1 VLAAWTFEETLVGD
15 VEGEKSS
22 RLPHSPTD
30 AGSLGLGSGDRF
42 GALQGGSGPSRE
54 GWNEWETSQMA
65 GKQDEPW
72 FEVSFETHPRRPE
85 PAAADRTLVDRVLRN
100 LE

>member
-1 VLAAWTFEETLVGD
+1 
-15 VEGEKSS
+15 
-22 RLPHSPTD
+22 
-30 AGSLGLGSGDRF
+30 LGLCR
-42 GALQGGSGPSRE
+42 AAQVLQGKGGTN
-54 GWNEWETSQMA
+54 GETSQIA

-72 FEVSFETHPRRPE
+72 FEVSFETHPRHPE